1 MGVFDSIDEVYG
13 STIALALVMAFVF
26 SVLLCIFKHLWTLK
40 SGAVLLPFIVIF
52 SLIDM
57 MVARVDH
64 GYLVGFAEKGTA
76 DLKGMFWVTQLG
88 QVQLGLTTCVMLET
102 RDLIG
107 ILREQLAVVVGLA
120 CPFLR
125 NGHTLRPSC
134 SPHVANAAHAQSD
147 AGGNG
152 DCEGYMVR
160 SVARGWP
167 RGFDELESAC

>member
-1 MGVFDSIDEVYG
+1 M
-13 STIALALVMAFVF
+13 ALVF

-40 SGAVLLPFIVIF
+40 SGALLLPFIVIF

-57 MVARVDH
+57 VVARVDY

-88 QVQLGLTTCVMLET
+88 QVQLGLTTSVMLET
-102 RDLIG
+102 SDLIG

-125 NGHTLRPSC
+125 NL
-134 SPHVANAAHAQSD
+134 HVANAAHVQSD

-152 DCEGYMVR
+152 DCEGCQVR
-160 SVARGWP
+160 PVARGWP
-167 RGFDELESAC
+167 RGFEELESAF

>member
-1 MGVFDSIDEVYG
+1 
-13 STIALALVMAFVF
+13 
-26 SVLLCIFKHLWTLK
+26 
-40 SGAVLLPFIVIF
+40 
-52 SLIDM
+52 
-57 MVARVDH
+57 MVARVDY

-88 QVQLGLTTCVMLET
+88 QVQLGLRTCVMLET

-120 CPFLR
+120 CSFLR
-125 NGHTLRPSC
+125 SGHILRPSC
-134 SPHVANAAHAQSD
+134 SLHVANAAHAQSD

-160 SVARGWP
+160 PVARGWP
-167 RGFDELESAC
+167 RGFDELESAF